1 MEKLVRSIQED
12 LARGIKNNGSA
23 SFVTCGGTSPIKI
36 FQLLSKNNILEW
48 SKVKAC
54 LVDDRCVPSDHKDSN
69 ERLLTEYLAV
79 NKASNINVISLYNEP
94 KEVLK
99 IKRPFDVVL
108 LGLGHDGHFASLFPK
123 LVGNDKY
130 LSVLA
135 DPEIVVLD
143 EMGDPKHK
151 RISMNLAMILQSK
164 RIVLISNNK
173 DKNKV
178 IEDAYSNKDLPLYYL
193 LKQQKV
199 EVEIVDL
206 NNSKPLYCQDS

>member
-12 LARGIKNNGSA
+12 LVRGVENDGSA

-36 FQLLSKNNILEW
+36 FQLLSKSETPEW

-54 LVDDRCVPSDHKDSN
+54 LVDDRCVPPDHKDSN

-79 NKASNINVISLYNEP
+79 NKASNINVISLYNAS
-94 KEVLK
+94 KEILK
-99 IKRPFDVVL
+99 IKRPFDVML
-108 LGLGHDGHFASLFPK
+108 LGLGCDGHFASLFPK
-123 LVGNDKY
+123 LVGNDRY
-130 LSVLA
+130 FSTSA
-135 DPEIVVLD
+135 DPEIVLLD

-173 DKNKV
+173 DKNEV
-178 IEDAYSNKDLPLYYL
+178 IEEAYTNKDLPLHYL
-193 LKQQKV
+193 LKQKKV
-199 EVEIVDL
+199 EVEIADL
-206 NNSKPLYCQDS
+206 NDSKF

>member
-1 MEKLVRSIQED
+1 MWRNF
-12 LARGIKNNGSA
+12 AN
-23 SFVTCGGTSPIKI
+23 KI

-94 KEVLK
+94 REVLK

-193 LKQQKV
+193 LKQKKV

>member
-12 LARGIKNNGSA
+12 LVRGVENDGSA

-36 FQLLSKNNILEW
+36 FQLLSKSETPEW

-54 LVDDRCVPSDHKDSN
+54 LVDDRCVPLDHKDSN

-79 NKASNINVISLYNEP
+79 NKASNINVISLYNAP
-94 KEVLK
+94 KEILK
-99 IKRPFDVVL
+99 IKRPFDVML
-108 LGLGHDGHFASLFPK
+108 LGLGCDGHFASLFPK
-123 LVGNDKY
+123 LVGNDRY
-130 LSVLA
+130 FSTSA
-135 DPEIVVLD
+135 DPEIVLLD

-173 DKNKV
+173 DKNEV
-178 IEDAYSNKDLPLYYL
+178 IEEAYTNKDLPLHYL
-193 LKQQKV
+193 LKQKKV
-199 EVEIVDL
+199 EVEIADL
-206 NNSKPLYCQDS
+206 NDSKF

>member
-12 LARGIKNNGSA
+12 LVRGVENDGSA

-36 FQLLSKNNILEW
+36 FQLLSKSETPEW

-54 LVDDRCVPSDHKDSN
+54 LVDDRCVPPDHKDSN

-79 NKASNINVISLYNEP
+79 NKASNINVISLYNAP
-94 KEVLK
+94 KEILK
-99 IKRPFDVVL
+99 IKRPFDVML
-108 LGLGHDGHFASLFPK
+108 LGLGCDGHFASLFPK
-123 LVGNDKY
+123 LVGNDRY
-130 LSVLA
+130 FSTSA
-135 DPEIVVLD
+135 DPEIVLLD

-173 DKNKV
+173 DKNEV
-178 IEDAYSNKDLPLYYL
+178 IEEAYTNKDLPLHYL
-193 LKQQKV
+193 LKQKKV
-199 EVEIVDL
+199 EVEIADL
-206 NNSKPLYCQDS
+206 NDSKF